1 MMTLGDGVTNIVLN
15 HLIWTN
21 RSRDNSSG
29 SSRVTLG
36 GRLVINRLVV
46 TAGKEIILESVVDGN
61 RLRGWFTWGQVE
73 QFKLWRDAATQ
84 LILVYDTETRY
95 VMIPLG
101 GVNVEPFVQYSKNP
115 AADTICAGTL
125 TLIEV

>member
-1 MMTLGDGVTNIVLN
+1 MMTLSDGITSIVLN

-29 SSRVTLG
+29 SSQVTLG
-36 GRLVINRLVV
+36 GRLVVRRLAI

-61 RLRGWFTWGQVE
+61 RLRGWFTWDQVE
-73 QFKLWRDAATQ
+73 QFKLWRDAATRLV
-84 LILVYDTETRY
+84 LIYDTDTRY

-101 GVNVEPFVQYSKNP
+101 GINVEPFVKYSRTP
-115 AADTICAGTL
+115 AADTICVGTL